1 MSKEKI
7 VVCGAGG
14 YIGGK
19 FIEYLLNRGHA
30 NIVAISSKP
39 TEKWLRPHEN
49 SAVTNQS
56 ADLKCPNVCIDAVYG
71 ATQVYNFA
79 ARVGGIGHISGNQVD
94 CLLSSLINT
103 NLLRAADNWHGLVS
117 YFFASS
123 SCVYPPESGDFPF
136 KEEDAYPANPMQ
148 GYGWEK
154 LFSERMCQ
162 AYRAERN
169 VPTVIARLHGVYG
182 PGDFREAGKDHVIQA
197 LCTKVVE
204 AKLSGKK
211 EICIWGDG
219 TQTRSFLYID
229 DALEGIYRLSNNGIA
244 GPTNLAN
251 SEVVS
256 VNQLVDMLEEISG
269 VKLERFYSTIAPIG
283 RQFKTSDNT
292 KLRAALSWEP
302 MKAIQEGLRTTYNAV
317 WERAMQV
324 KI

>member
-19 FIEYLLNRGHA
+19 FIEYLLNRGHT

-39 TEKWLRPHEN
+39 TEKWLRPHYVP
-49 SAVTNQS
+49 AVKNES
-56 ADLKCPNVCIDAVYG
+56 ADLKCPNVCLDAVHG

-79 ARVGGIGHISGNQVD
+79 ARVGGIGHISTNQVD
-94 CLLSSLINT
+94 SLLSSMVNT
-103 NLLRAADNWHGLVS
+103 NLLRAADNWHGLIS

-123 SCVYPPESGDFPF
+123 SCVYPNRVDGKAL
-136 KEEDAYPANPMQ
+136 KEEDAYPADPMQ

-154 LFSERMCQ
+154 LFSERMCE
-162 AYRAERN
+162 AYRAERK

-182 PGDFREAGKDHVIQA
+182 PGDFREAGKDHVIQS

-219 TQTRSFLYID
+219 TQTRSFSYID
-229 DALEGIYRLSNNGIA
+229 DVVEGIYRLSNNGIA

-256 VNQLVDMLEEISG
+256 VNQLVDLLEEISG
-269 VKLERFYSTIAPIG
+269 VKLERFYSTTAPTG

-302 MKAIQEGLRTTYNAV
+302 MKAIKEGLRTTYNAV
-317 WERAMQV
+317 WDKLAIN
-324 KI
+324 K